1 MSNNDIE
8 LNNSLINLQGK
19 LKDEKMKNKKIK
31 KNYEEE
37 KKEDIKGKNKKEIE
51 KNDYDINTETKIEI
65 GNNNKE
71 DIGKWELR

>member
-8 LNNSLINLQGK
+8 LNNSVINLQEK
-19 LKDEKMKNKKIK
+19 SKDEKMKNKKIK

-71 DIGKWELR
+71 DIRKWELR